1 MGVTTGV
8 EAPNEHAEAD
18 KRRGWERPLV
28 KLIAWITISLFCI
41 LVWIEFG
48 RVVLAMIESHL

>member
-8 EAPNEHAEAD
+8 EAPNERAEAE

-28 KLIAWITISLFCI
+28 KLIAWITTSLFCI
-41 LVWIEFG
+41 LIWIEFG
-48 RVVLAMIESHL
+48 RVVLAMIQTHL

>member
-8 EAPNEHAEAD
+8 EAPNERAEAEA
-18 KRRGWERPLV
+18 RRGWERPLV
-28 KLIAWITISLFCI
+28 KLIAWVATSLFCI

-48 RVVLAMIESHL
+48 RVVVAMIQSHF